1 MASAPRLTGPPLA
14 CGPRGAARGGTAS
27 RGAAAG
33 GGARSFGGSLRGC
46 LGLGRLRFLG
56 LLALRRGRL
65 RFLSFSLA
73 VRLGFLFLR
82 AMEIAPVLLV
92 RLEVGLV
99 PAAAFQAEHR
109 YRDELL
115 QSALAAGRAAG
126 ERRIADLLHD
136 LGVVLAGLAL
146 VFVEGHE
153 LSRSSCC
160 HTIITKGRAGT
171 PPIPAGTRR
180 RSIGTNPGVLSRA
193 RRGAHPPWQ
202 R

>member
-1 MASAPRLTGPPLA
+1 MASAPRLAGPPLA
-14 CGPRGAARGGTAS
+14 RAAHRAARGGAAS
-27 RGAAAG
+27 RRAAAT
-33 GGARSFGGSLRGC
+33 GGARSCGGSIRRC
-46 LGLGRLRFLG
+46 LGLGGLRFL
-56 LLALRRGRL
+56 ALFALCRGRL
-65 RFLSFSLA
+65 RLLRLGLA
-73 VRLGFLFLR
+73 FGLGFLFLG
-82 AMEIAPVLLV
+82 AVEIAPVLLV

-115 QSALAAGRAAG
+115 QGALATGRTAR
-126 ERRIADLLHD
+126 EWRIADLLHD

-171 PPIPAGTRR
+171 MPVAAGTRR
-180 RSIGTNPGVLSRA
+180 RSS
-193 RRGAHPPWQ
+193 
-202 R
+202 